1 MNKIIQGDFQ
11 ICISVPLMFLTNF
24 IFVASYLKMHP
35 AVHLNTL
42 KALTYRSQ
50 KEKFKFKL
58 KVY

>member
-1 MNKIIQGDFQ
+1 
-11 ICISVPLMFLTNF
+11 
-24 IFVASYLKMHP
+24 MHP

>member
-1 MNKIIQGDFQ
+1 
-11 ICISVPLMFLTNF
+11 MFLTNF

-42 KALTYRSQ
+42 KAPRHRSQ